1 MASFI
6 PPENR
11 KPEEV
16 ALVSLF
22 LTLNIFHTFFLLFL
36 VLTLSMYLFVRIA
49 RGFWYAKSFY
59 FRTEYLPYET
69 MVTFQEV
76 LLMRPIKVTGYYTK

>member
-22 LTLNIFHTFFLLFL
+22 LTLNIFHTFPTVSSVDFEH
-36 VLTLSMYLFVRIA
+36 VFVC
-49 RGFWYAKSFY
+49 
-59 FRTEYLPYET
+59 
-69 MVTFQEV
+69 
-76 LLMRPIKVTGYYTK
+76 